1 MYKKYVVELTDTER
15 TSLRDLIAAGA
26 APARTLAHAR
36 ILLKADAAPG
46 GPAWSDAHIAD
57 AVEVSVR
64 TVVRVRQAFQAGRLA
79 RALPRQR
86 PTGSRH
92 RKVDGLVEAHLVAL
106 VCSPPPDDC
115 PRWTLRLLTDR
126 LVALVDLDSL
136 SPETVRLT
144 LKKTNLSPG

>member
-1 MYKKYVVELTDTER
+1 MYKKYHVDLTDAER
-15 TSLRDLIAAGA
+15 TALRDLIASGTT
-26 APARTLAHAR
+26 PARTLAHAR

-46 GPAWSDAHIAD
+46 GPAWADAHIAD

-86 PTGSRH
+86 PTGPRR
-92 RKVDGLVEAHLVAL
+92 RKIDGVIEAHLVAL
-106 VCSPPPDDC
+106 VCSPPPDDG

-126 LVALVDLDSL
+126 LLALVDLDSL

-144 LKKTNLSPG
+144 LKKMNLSLG